1 MTRVLR
7 VKDLE
12 VCFATTEGTVQVLD
26 GVSFDIRKGEVLGV
40 VGESGCGKSV
50 TALSTLGLLGS
61 KGKITNGEITLW

>member
-40 VGESGCGKSV
+40 VERV
-50 TALSTLGLLGS
+50 AAERALLPCPP
-61 KGKITNGEITLW
+61 WDC